1 MKVTS
6 GGSDGGR
13 GLLPIITQLR
23 LMYWSRRADEGN
35 PLIFEPQSLVEMSFP
50 LVLLKIRKAY
60 DSLQQPAVARIT
72 AATPQKYEKGWC
84 PDNFGL
90 FTVSPLGTNRRG
102 GWSQQRFPKNYG
114 WYHGVRDQLCDP
126 PCGDHY

>member
-1 MKVTS
+1 
-6 GGSDGGR
+6 
-13 GLLPIITQLR
+13 
-23 LMYWSRRADEGN
+23 
-35 PLIFEPQSLVEMSFP
+35 MSFP

-114 WYHGVRDQLCDP
+114 WYHGVRDQLRDP
-126 PCGDHY
+126 PTTLPNLTSTPNEPAIQP

>member
-1 MKVTS
+1 
-6 GGSDGGR
+6 
-13 GLLPIITQLR
+13 
-23 LMYWSRRADEGN
+23 
-35 PLIFEPQSLVEMSFP
+35 MSFP

-72 AATPQKYEKGWC
+72 AVTPQKYEKGWC

-102 GWSQQRFPKNYG
+102 GWSQQRFPKNYS
-114 WYHGVRDQLCDP
+114 WYHGVRDQLRAP
-126 PCGDHY
+126 APGIMI

>member
-1 MKVTS
+1 
-6 GGSDGGR
+6 
-13 GLLPIITQLR
+13 
-23 LMYWSRRADEGN
+23 
-35 PLIFEPQSLVEMSFP
+35 MSFP

-72 AATPQKYEKGWC
+72 ATMLQKYEKGWC

-102 GWSQQRFPKNYG
+102 GWSQQHLPKNYG
-114 WYHGVRDQLCDP
+114 WYHGVRDQLRDP
-126 PCGDHY
+126 PCENR